1 LSQVI
6 TQSDSPLIYSVVLNW
21 NQPEDTLACLDSL
34 ARQDEIRQNLL
45 IVDNASTDDSVQR
58 IQACFPQAEILV
70 NPSNLGFGRGF
81 NCGVGHA
88 FRVGADYV
96 FIANNDTFLEPHTI
110 STLLRHMTRDV
121 GLLAPAIYYASHP
134 EVIWSMGGKTNRWN
148 LEVIEDVRGKP
159 DPGNWPD
166 VLERDFVTGCGLLIP
181 RETFERVGLFD
192 DRFQMYYEDSDLSHS
207 IRRVGL
213 RILVIPGAKMW
224 HKVALSSGGSDSPN
238 ERYWMARSSTLFFR
252 KHARGIQWPVIIFW
266 RMGSTL
272 RTTLRLSLHR
282 KWQSLAAYWRGLRD
296 GLRDP
301 QPQRQ

>member
-1 LSQVI
+1 MSQVI

-34 ARQDEIRQNLL
+34 ARQEEIRQKLL

-148 LEVIEDVRGKP
+148 LEVIEDVRANPIPETGLTCWSGISSLVVVYSS
-159 DPGNWPD
+159 PGRPSKGWGFSTTASKCTTKTQIC
-166 VLERDFVTGCGLLIP
+166 RIAYAASGCA
-181 RETFERVGLFD
+181 
-192 DRFQMYYEDSDLSHS
+192 SWLSQEQKCGT
-207 IRRVGL
+207 R
-213 RILVIPGAKMW
+213 
-224 HKVALSSGGSDSPN
+224 SP
-238 ERYWMARSSTLFFR
+238 
-252 KHARGIQWPVIIFW
+252 
-266 RMGSTL
+266 
-272 RTTLRLSLHR
+272 
-282 KWQSLAAYWRGLRD
+282 
-296 GLRDP
+296 
-301 QPQRQ
+301 